1 MKTSNKESVRYQD
14 MLREVESIVESV
26 GDSNLDL
33 DEMVQKIERGYDL
46 IKNMRDR
53 LETTKSRIEKLR
65 VEFDTEMQKPER
77 DSTSD

>member
-1 MKTSNKESVRYQD
+1 VKTSNKESVRYQD